1 MKINSTWKGNPDPNI
16 TSGIAGFS
24 YGSTNVNVKLESFTD
39 YRALSTLLTAAY
51 NDGVKDQRIATKA
64 MIEAMLKEI
73 T

>member
-24 YGSTNVNVKLESFTD
+24 YGSLNVNVKLESFTD

-51 NDGVKDQRIATKA
+51 NDGANDQKA
-64 MIEAMLKEI
+64 AIRALLTTTIKELE
-73 T
+73 